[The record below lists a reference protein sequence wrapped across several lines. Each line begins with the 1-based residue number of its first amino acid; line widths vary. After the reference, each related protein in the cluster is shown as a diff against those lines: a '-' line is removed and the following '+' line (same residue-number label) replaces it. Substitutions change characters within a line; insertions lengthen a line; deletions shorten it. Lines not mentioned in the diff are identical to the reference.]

1 MSEEPTLQSGI
12 AVPQS
17 EGGHDRGP
25 TPTTKTLCKAAAAEV
40 AMPFENRHA
49 PQSRVFHSLK
59 ADTTKEPL
67 ATGDE
72 IRQHV
77 QSDSSQSAPN
87 KGKIADT
94 TSGPVHRPRVASI
107 GITNA

>member
-1 MSEEPTLQSGI
+1 MSAEPTLQSDI

-49 PQSRVFHSLK
+49 SPLKVFHSLK

-67 ATGDE
+67 AIGDE
-72 IRQHV
+72 VRQHV
-77 QSDSSQSAPN
+77 QSDSN
-87 KGKIADT
+87 KLCTK
-94 TSGPVHRPRVASI
+94 HRQDS
-107 GITNA
+107 